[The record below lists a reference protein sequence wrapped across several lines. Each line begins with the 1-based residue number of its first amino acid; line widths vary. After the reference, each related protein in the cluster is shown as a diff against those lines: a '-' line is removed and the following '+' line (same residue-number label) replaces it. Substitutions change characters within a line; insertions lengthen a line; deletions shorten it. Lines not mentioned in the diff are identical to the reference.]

1 MLPRPL
7 QAVLIALL
15 LLALAIPGT
24 TPAPARA
31 AEELTLSLTP
41 ALGPN
46 GTVITLIGKGAT
58 PSAEAGYLY
67 SEFSSLAD
75 CQTNHTSEQAISGG
89 TVRADG
95 DGNFAFKHTVDE
107 RAGIGALRF
116 LANTSGGRT
125 SPSACF
131 TIIPAQQTF
140 PQTGKMVRG
149 SFLAYWYSNGGLAQQ
164 GLPLT
169 DEFEETN
176 PSNGKTY
183 RVQYFERARFEAHP
197 ENAAPYNV
205 LLGLLGTEQFGTK
218 YPQGGPARAGACAS
232 GEQEFAQ
239 TGHCVGPRFNEYW
252 KANGGLA
259 QQGLPLSEEFAEVN
273 PSDGKTYSVQYF
285 ERARFE
291 YHPENAAPY
300 NVLLGLL
307 GGEQYK
313 AKYGGGTPQT
323 SPVPSSKPSPSAAP
337 SPKPSTS
344 PAPSASP
351 SPAATPRTPAQL
363 TISPQVGPNSTLFA
377 VTGAGFVPNNT
388 YYLRVT
394 NVDNGARIVF
404 DDTAVTS
411 SNTGIIATEFSFG
424 TTVPAGT
431 YTASIATA
439 PNGASL
445 VATVNFT
452 INGPDGAKPGPNL
465 VVTPPQGQP
474 GARMIVTGTG
484 LAPKTAYDVRIRP
497 ENGTAAIVSAAAL
510 STDEDGILYF
520 PFNPPLATSAGA
532 YIAELLRQRSDT
544 QVVVALRFTIVAA
557 P

>member
-1 MLPRPL
+1 MDPRPL
-7 QAVLIALL
+7 RAGLIALL
-15 LLALAIPGT
+15 LLSALTLGST
-24 TPAPARA
+24 PARA
-31 AEELTLSLTP
+31 ADELTLSLTP

-46 GTVITLIGKGAT
+46 GTVITLVGRGAT
-58 PSAEAGYLY
+58 PSAEVGYLY
-67 SEFSSLAD
+67 GGFFTLAD
-75 CQTNHTSEQAISGG
+75 CQTNRTSGQAISGG
-89 TVRADG
+89 TARADG
-95 DGNFAFKHTVDE
+95 EGNFTFRHTVDE

-116 LANTSGGRT
+116 VATASGGRT
-125 SPSACF
+125 SPWSCF
-131 TIIPAQQTF
+131 TIVPDQQTF
-140 PQTGKMVRG
+140 PQTGKTVRG

-197 ENAAPYNV
+197 ESAAPYNV
-205 LLGLLGTEQFGTK
+205 LLGLLGTEQFGAK
-218 YPQGGPARAGACAS
+218 YPQGGPARAGTCAS
-232 GEQEFAQ
+232 GAQDFAT
-239 TGHCVGPRFNEYW
+239 TGYCVSARLYDYW
-252 KANGGLA
+252 TAHGGLA

-291 YHPENAAPY
+291 YHPENTAPY
-300 NVLLGLL
+300 AVLLGLL

-313 AKYGGGTPQT
+313 AKYGGLTPA
-323 SPVPSSKPSPSAAP
+323 SPAPAVKPSPFPSP
-337 SPKPSTS
+337 SPKPSS
-344 PAPSASP
+344 NPAPSTSP
-351 SPAATPRTPAQL
+351 SPAPTPRIPAQL
-363 TISPQVGPNSTLFA
+363 TISPPIGPNSTMFA
-377 VTGAGFVPNNT
+377 VTGTGFVPNNT

-394 NVDNGARIVF
+394 NVDNGAQIIF
-404 DDTAVTS
+404 EDTAVTS

-439 PNGASL
+439 PNGSSL
-445 VATVNFT
+445 VATVNFV
-452 INGPDGAKPGPNL
+452 INGPDGMKPGPNL
-465 VVTPPQGQP
+465 VITPPQGQP
-474 GARMIVTGTG
+474 GGRMIVTGTG

-497 ENGTAAIVSAAAL
+497 ANGQTIIVGASAL

-520 PFNPPLATSAGA
+520 PFNPPLTTPAGT
-532 YIAELLRQRSDT
+532 YIAEVLRQGSDT
-544 QVVVALRFTIVAA
+544 QVVVAARFALSSA